1 MRRAT
6 QDVFLKTVVVQV
18 YATMDDEFVRAFLE
32 GPNVKQEALD
42 TYCDHI
48 EVLETGDTR
57 HAAPMDRQQSLA
69 EFAY

>member
-1 MRRAT
+1 M
-6 QDVFLKTVVVQV
+6 KTVVVQV

-42 TYCDHI
+42 TYCDHV
-48 EVLETGDTR
+48 EVLVTGDVR
-57 HAAPMDRQQSLA
+57 HASPLERQKSLS